1 MTAKNKPYNWF
12 AFVVAGAAIAG
23 AVTLGSGG
31 CSSDQDALVVYCAHD
46 QVFSERILR
55 RFEQE
60 TGIRVIPRFDTEA
73 TKSLGLTN
81 LLISEQKH
89 PRCDVFWN
97 NQVLGTAE
105 LGRQGILQAYKGV
118 GYRRIPE
125 AYKDPDGYWT
135 GFAARLR
142 VYIVNTDL
150 MQPTAEEIERR
161 FAADDLSRIAVARPM
176 FGTTLSHYSVL
187 WNLWKPDRLKQWH
200 DGIRRRE
207 ISEVAG
213 NSTVMNLVAKG
224 TCDLGWTDT
233 DDFFVAKDRGDPVA
247 MLPIRVSGETI
258 CIPNSVAI
266 IKGTKKLQ
274 QAQQLVDFL
283 LSAETELELATSK
296 SRQIPLG
303 PVKEDD
309 LPPDVRPLQKWA
321 EEGYDLSGLAQS
333 RGECLAWLKSENLR

>member
-1 MTAKNKPYNWF
+1 MTATNKPYNWF
-12 AFVVAGAAIAG
+12 AFVVADAAIAV

-31 CSSDQDALVVYCAHD
+31 CSSDPDALVVYCAHD
-46 QVFSERILR
+46 QVFSGQVLR
-55 RFEQE
+55 RFERE
-60 TGIRVIPRFDTEA
+60 TGIRVVPRFDTEA

-81 LLISEQKH
+81 LLISEKEH

-97 NQVLGTAE
+97 NQVLGTVD
-105 LGRQGILQAYKGV
+105 LRRHGILHPYKGT
-118 GYRRIPE
+118 GYRRIPDS
-125 AYKDPDGYWT
+125 YKDPEGYWT

-142 VYIVNTDL
+142 VYIVNTEVL
-150 MQPTAEEIERR
+150 QPTDEEIERR

-187 WNLWKPDRLKQWH
+187 WNLWKPDRLKTWH
-200 DGIRRRE
+200 VGTRRRE

-224 TCDLGWTDT
+224 ICDLGWTDT

-247 MLPIRVSGETI
+247 MLPIRVNGNTI

-266 IKGTKKLQ
+266 IKGTKKLR

-283 LSAETELELATSK
+283 LSAETELELAKSK

-303 PVKEDD
+303 PVKESD
-309 LPPDVRPLQKWA
+309 LPADVRPLKKWA
-321 EEGYDLSGLAQS
+321 EEGCDLSGLVQS
-333 RGECLAWLKSENLR
+333 RGECLAWLKSEYLR

>member
-1 MTAKNKPYNWF
+1 
-12 AFVVAGAAIAG
+12 
-23 AVTLGSGG
+23 
-31 CSSDQDALVVYCAHD
+31 
-46 QVFSERILR
+46 
-55 RFEQE
+55 
-60 TGIRVIPRFDTEA
+60 
-73 TKSLGLTN
+73 
-81 LLISEQKH
+81 
-89 PRCDVFWN
+89 
-97 NQVLGTAE
+97 
-105 LGRQGILQAYKGV
+105 
-118 GYRRIPE
+118 
-125 AYKDPDGYWT
+125 
-135 GFAARLR
+135 
-142 VYIVNTDL
+142 